1 MKVHYINILLFALPL
16 YILDHNQRN
25 HNSTTYHASKTKSI
39 KTHRSLCECELYAP
53 SDYDN
58 DPEMKEV
65 MEIFNRQTSKR
76 FREYEERMEDKRKQ
90 YKEQYDKETQQI
102 ILKEKIQN
110 VLTEKLEAL
119 ETNIDANEIP
129 TCVCEKSLADEVQ
142 KFCLKCG
149 YRLGGALTSCEIL
162 GYTGIYSWEVVATS
176 LAKEEAIKSGIN
188 AVLEYL
194 STFPGL
200 NRLPGFNIA
209 GMINSTNFNKSMSI
223 MEILQGIN
231 NAACDNIGS
240 SSTKSTFCAFLKQDG
255 VKKLA
260 GCAREA
266 AQVGIS
272 ETASVQ
278 GSKLASIKNT
288 MLSSNTI
295 LIASAITILAI
306 VLVMLIIYLILRY
319 RRKKKMKKKLQYIK
333 LLK

>member
-16 YILDHNQRN
+16 YILDHKQRN

-58 DPEMKEV
+58 DPEMKRV
-65 MEIFNRQTSKR
+65 MQQFHDRTKQR
-76 FREYEERMEDKRKQ
+76 FQEYDE
-90 YKEQYDKETQQI
+90 
-102 ILKEKIQN
+102 
-110 VLTEKLEAL
+110 
-119 ETNIDANEIP
+119 IDAIP
-129 TCVCEKSLADEVQ
+129 TCICEKSLADEVQ

-194 STFPGL
+194 SKFPGL
-200 NRLPGFNIA
+200 NSLPGFNIA

-260 GCAREA
+260 RCAQEA